1 MEYKIS
7 RKLDLLPPSGIRKIN
22 EKALQ
27 LEREGKNIIHLEIGR
42 PDFDTPEY
50 IKKACIKSIEEG
62 NVFYTSNFGTLEL
75 RRAIA
80 EKLEKQNHIKYD
92 PQEEILVSV
101 GLSEAVYNV
110 LSVLLEEGDEILVPD
125 PVWMNYLNLPK
136 LLGAV
141 PVTYQLLEEND
152 YQPDLD
158 EIKKKITDKT
168 KAMVIVSPNNPTGG
182 VLKKQTLEQ
191 LAGLAV
197 KHDMMMISDEV
208 YERIIFDGETHL
220 SIASMEGMKDRT
232 VTLNGF
238 SKAYSM
244 TGWRLG
250 YVAAPAPII
259 AAVNKMHQH
268 LTTCASSFVQAAG
281 VAALREEKDELQL
294 MVAEY
299 KRRRDYL
306 VSELNQ
312 IPGFRCRM
320 PGGSF
325 YVYVNVKAFS
335 MSSAEL
341 CEYFLMEGHV
351 AAVPG
356 SVFGENGEGYL
367 RLSFANSYENIAEA
381 VERLKK
387 CVAEL
392 IKAGKIK

>member
-1 MEYKIS
+1 MDYKIS
-7 RKLDLLPPSGIRKIN
+7 RKLSLLPPSGIRKIN
-22 EKALQ
+22 EKALK

-62 NVFYTSNFGTLEL
+62 NVFYTSNFGTMEL
-75 RRAIA
+75 RKAIG

-92 PQEEILVSV
+92 PEEEILVSV
-101 GLSEAVYNV
+101 GLSEAVYDV

-136 LLGAV
+136 VLGAV
-141 PVTYQLLEEND
+141 PVTYQLLEENE
-152 YQPDLD
+152 YQLD
-158 EIKKKITDKT
+158 MEEIERKITDKT

-182 VLKKQTLEQ
+182 VLQRQTLEQ
-191 LAGLAV
+191 LAKLAV
-197 KHDMMMISDEV
+197 KYDIMMISDEV
-208 YERIIFDGETHL
+208 YERIIFDGEEHI
-220 SIASMEGMKDRT
+220 SIASMEGMKERT

-250 YVAAPAPII
+250 YVAAPAPVI

-281 VAALREEKDELQL
+281 VAALREEKDEIGLL
-294 MVAEY
+294 VEEY

-306 VSELNQ
+306 VSQLNQ
-312 IPGFRCRM
+312 IPGFHCLM
-320 PGGSF
+320 PRGSF
-325 YVYVNVKAFS
+325 YVYVNVKAFP

-341 CEYFLMEGHV
+341 CEYFLMKGHV
-351 AAVPG
+351 AMVPG
-356 SVFGENGEGYL
+356 SVFGENGEGYI
-367 RLSFANSYENIAEA
+367 RLSFANSYENIIEA
-381 VERLKK
+381 VERLKR
-387 CVAEL
+387 CVSEL
-392 IKAGKIK
+392 KKAGKVK